1 MDDHPRVLEETADA
15 LERES
20 DHISTITAPS
30 VTAALDVLED
40 VPLDCIVSDY
50 RMPGRNGLEFLDRVR
65 ADYGAMPFVLF
76 TGRGSEEVASEAI
89 SRGVTDYV
97 TKGPRSD
104 LYARLANCV
113 ENAVDAY
120 RTELRLAGF
129 LEASPDCLA
138 VVDDDGV
145 IRQTNALLDSLFG
158 YERGELV
165 GEPIRRLFP
174 AEYHEEVA
182 SVHDANGDCVGS
194 RPVPD
199 DLDLHGQRQEGT
211 EFPVDLSRSPRGIA
225 GTDEVVVSIRDA
237 TQRRRRER
245 QIVDLDRLNQTLR
258 ETTQAIATAATTADL
273 ELADALFE
281 NTQDA
286 LFVIEVDEAGDAY
299 RVERVNPV
307 YERVTGFSNEDL
319 RGRTLRD
326 AFGTEDGDTILRKYR
341 RCVSRREPMVYE
353 ERLSIPTTGT
363 YWETRIAP
371 VIVDGRVVRLV
382 GATRDVTEDKERE
395 HQYDAIFNQTYQFTG
410 LLDPD
415 GRILRANE
423 TALEFGGL
431 DRSDVV
437 GDLLWKTEWFSD
449 DDGTA
454 DRVRE
459 LVRRAGEGEFVR
471 THIDVCG
478 PENVARTDFS
488 IKPVSDETDA
498 VVFLVTEARDVTE
511 LTKRERELE
520 RQNERLDEFASVVS
534 HDLRNPLTVAFG
546 SLDLARTTGD
556 RADFDR
562 VRAALDRMQVLI
574 EDLLTLAR
582 EGQRVE
588 QSRVVAL
595 DEQVRAA
602 WETVPS
608 DDATLEVVLDEYCV
622 TADVG
627 RLQQLLENLLS
638 NAVRH
643 GGADVM
649 VRVGPLADER
659 GFFVADDGPGIPKK
673 KRDAVFDHG
682 FSTCAEGTGLG
693 LAIVRGI
700 VEAHGWTI
708 DVCESDLGG
717 ARFEITLD
725 PPVPVCGPLDGR

>member
-40 VPLDCIVSDY
+40 VPSIASSATTGCPVGTVWSSSIGSVRTTVRCRSSCSRAGERGGRQRGHLTRRDRLRNEGPPERPLRQARQLRRERGRCLPDRIAARGVSGGITGLS
-50 RMPGRNGLEFLDRVR
+50 GRRRRRWSDSADQRPARLAVRVR
-65 ADYGAMPFVLF
+65 A
-76 TGRGSEEVASEAI
+76 
-89 SRGVTDYV
+89 
-97 TKGPRSD
+97 
-104 LYARLANCV
+104 
-113 ENAVDAY
+113 
-120 RTELRLAGF
+120 
-129 LEASPDCLA
+129 
-138 VVDDDGV
+138 
-145 IRQTNALLDSLFG
+145 
-158 YERGELV
+158 GELV

-471 THIDVCG
+471 THIDVYG

-659 GFFVADDGPGIPKK
+659 GFFVADDGPGIPQK
-673 KRDAVFDHG
+673 KRNAVFDHG

-725 PPVPVCGPLDGR
+725 PPAPVCGPLDGR

>member
-40 VPLDCIVSDY
+40 VPSIASSATTGCPVGTVWSSSIGSVRTTARCRSSCSRAGERGGRQRGHLTRRDRLRNEGPPERPLRQARQLRRERGRCLPDRIAARGVSGGITGLS
-50 RMPGRNGLEFLDRVR
+50 GRRRRRWSDSADQRPARLAVRVR
-65 ADYGAMPFVLF
+65 A
-76 TGRGSEEVASEAI
+76 
-89 SRGVTDYV
+89 
-97 TKGPRSD
+97 
-104 LYARLANCV
+104 
-113 ENAVDAY
+113 
-120 RTELRLAGF
+120 
-129 LEASPDCLA
+129 
-138 VVDDDGV
+138 
-145 IRQTNALLDSLFG
+145 
-158 YERGELV
+158 GELV